1 MKIIT
6 NHKLIKRNKRIGQI
20 ATFTSL
26 GILAIGLV
34 ISFQNDPTMLTWS
47 MAALIVGFFISQ
59 IGIYYTT
66 RWGRSPR
73 PDEKLSQSLK
83 GLENKFTLYNFS
95 SPVSHLL
102 LGPAGIWIL
111 HPYYQGGT
119 IRYDVEK
126 KRWRQKGGNFYLKL
140 FAQENLGRPDL
151 ELTAAQSDME
161 KFIQREFADEPIPE
175 INSVLIFTNEKANVE
190 AADAPV
196 ATIPIGKL
204 KDFLRKR
211 AKENI
216 TASVL
221 IDKIRTVLPAEDQ

>member
-20 ATFTSL
+20 ATFSSL
-26 GILAIGLV
+26 GILAVGLV

-47 MAALIVGFFISQ
+47 MAALIVGFFVSQ

-73 PDEKLSQSLK
+73 PDEKLNQSLK

-111 HPYYQGGT
+111 LPYYQGGT
-119 IRYDVEK
+119 IRYDEDK
-126 KRWRQKGGNFYLKL
+126 KRWRQKGGNFYLKI

-151 ELTAAQSDME
+151 ELNAAQSDME
-161 KFIQREFADEPIPE
+161 KFIQREFSNDPIPE
-175 INSVLIFTNEKANVE
+175 INSVIVFTNEKAIVE

-196 ATIPIGKL
+196 PTLPISKL

-211 AKENI
+211 GKESHVQPDMI
-216 TASVL
+216 EKVRA
-221 IDKIRTVLPAEDQ
+221 VLPSEDH